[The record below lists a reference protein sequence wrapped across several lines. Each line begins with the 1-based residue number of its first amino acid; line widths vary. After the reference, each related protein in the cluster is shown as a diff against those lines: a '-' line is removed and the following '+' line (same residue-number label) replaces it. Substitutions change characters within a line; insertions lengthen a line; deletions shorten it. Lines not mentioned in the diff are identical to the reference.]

1 LHLAPTSPELEEEST
16 EQSAIRIILAD
27 DHALMRRSLR
37 LLLDTEADLE
47 VIAEADDLSLV
58 VRHVHGQRPHV
69 LVLDLGMPGGSS
81 VEAIVRL
88 RNQVPET
95 NVVVLTMDDNPVF
108 AEQALRAGAV
118 GFVLKD
124 SADEDLPA
132 AVRAAAKGEEY
143 VSPRILT
150 HLGGVRESLSADKLS
165 QRETEVL
172 RLIAFGHTSVEIAQK
187 LHLSPRTI
195 ETHRTRIHRKLGIA
209 TRSELVRYAL
219 SQGLLKI

>member
-1 LHLAPTSPELEEEST
+1 
-16 EQSAIRIILAD
+16 
-27 DHALMRRSLR
+27 MRRSLR
-37 LLLDTEADLE
+37 LLLDSEDDLE
-47 VIAEADDLSLV
+47 VIAEADDLGLV

-81 VEAIVRL
+81 IEAIMRL
-88 RNQVPET
+88 RNQVPQT

-108 AEQALRAGAV
+108 AEQALRAGAR

-132 AVRAAAKGEEY
+132 AVRAAAKGMEY

-150 HLGGVRESLSADKLS
+150 HLGGVRESLSVDKLS
-165 QRETEVL
+165 SRETEVL
-172 RLIAFGHTSVEIAQK
+172 RLIAFGHTSVEIAHK